1 MLSPVSELR
10 SPPSERSWVSRQSE
24 AGDLV
29 GAEEVMSRFQ
39 EVCRV
44 TKLALDWDTRV
55 VKDLVEDLKLL
66 MGAQS
71 IPKPQERETSESFFA
86 GLRQILTQSKTQINS
101 LCFKCRGKYSEA
113 ECRKGVGQTLEKLG
127 GEIWRRLD
135 SYLQCDYNGHLFA
148 ALNTAIDLQRKAESV
163 RTQLAKAQ
171 LGFEDFLKRCL
182 MTSPPND
189 SSVNSPLYSPR
200 QTTNASYISD
210 SVDKESV
217 SSEMAD
223 YSEKLVKTLQKLA
236 KGGPRDGF
244 PQTNRK
250 EIDTLLRD
258 IAKTV
263 RTNREETGKISKEI
277 REQRLQRYVVS
288 LRSRANTLL
297 REMEAAAALP
307 TSQDIISGLQQD
319 IASLEGTIVS
329 QAEEI
334 RCLKESLQSPLDTSF
349 QSTIL
354 TEVKELKGLVE
365 TSIRNNSSDEDLTQA
380 LALLRASA
388 PLLRASSE
396 AELIEKYCDQAEA
409 LRSSVNALL
418 TKLMLN
424 DVAVTSLESVAD
436 LVVKFK
442 RENQELT
449 GWKATHEGKL
459 KEQQS
464 HNELEIEYLERRLR
478 ELESKDKAYPS
489 LSVPDSPTMRLETV
503 SSMEDGMFLG
513 EDRSRLLV
521 SLQEALRRSAEEL
534 FAYKELY
541 GSLPED
547 KRKATAWTGD
557 EDEDALGLD
566 LGISLEL
573 LKGRKQDAMNALER
587 LLGELQTLGGLKR
600 KAKKELVG
608 RMGDMVKELAAG
620 YVHEFAQLRKLEGDL
635 GRMEEAVKSRKA
647 SVRFR
652 EE

>member
-10 SPPSERSWVSRQSE
+10 SPPSEQSWLTRQSE

-29 GAEEVMSRFQ
+29 AGEEVVGRFQ

-55 VKDLVEDLKLL
+55 MKDLVEDLKLL
-66 MGAQS
+66 MGAQGT
-71 IPKPQERETSESFFA
+71 PKPQERETPESFFA
-86 GLRQILTQSKTQINS
+86 NLRQVLTQAKSQINS

-113 ECRKGVGQTLEKLG
+113 ECRKGVGQALEKLG
-127 GEIWRRLD
+127 GEVWKRVD
-135 SYLQCDYNGHLFA
+135 SYLQCDYNGHLSA
-148 ALNTAIDLQRKAESV
+148 ALCTALDLQRKAESV
-163 RTQLAKAQ
+163 RTQLSKAQ
-171 LGFEDFLKRCL
+171 IGFEDFLKRCL
-182 MTSPPND
+182 MTTPPPD
-189 SSVNSPLYSPR
+189 SSINSPLFSPR
-200 QTTNASYISD
+200 QTTNASYVSD
-210 SVDKESV
+210 SVDTESI

-250 EIDTLLRD
+250 EVDRLLRD

-263 RTNREETGKISKEI
+263 RTSREEAGKISKEI
-277 REQRLQRYVVS
+277 REQRLQRYVIS
-288 LRSRANTLL
+288 LRSRASALL
-297 REMEAAAALP
+297 REMDAVAALP

-319 IASLEGTIVS
+319 ITSLEAVIVS
-329 QAEEI
+329 QAGEI
-334 RCLKESLQSPLDTSF
+334 RFLKESLQSPLDENF

-365 TSIRNNSSDEDLTQA
+365 TSIRKNSADEDMTQA

-388 PLLRASSE
+388 PLLKATSE
-396 AELIEKYCDQAEA
+396 AELIEKYCDQAES
-409 LRSSVNALL
+409 LRSTVNALL

-424 DVAVTSLESVAD
+424 DVSVTSLEAVAD
-436 LVVKFK
+436 LTIAFK
-442 RENQELT
+442 RESESLAV
-449 GWKATHEGKL
+449 WKAIQEGKL
-459 KEQQS
+459 KDQQS
-464 HNELEIEYLERRLR
+464 HYELEIEYLERRLR
-478 ELESKDKAYPS
+478 ELESKEKYPS

-503 SSMEDGMFLG
+503 SSMEDGLSLG
-513 EDRSRLLV
+513 EDRSRL
-521 SLQEALRRSAEEL
+521 QEALHRSAEEL
-534 FAYKELY
+534 FAYRELY

-547 KRKATAWTGD
+547 KRSAVVWTGE

-573 LKGRKQDAMNALER
+573 LKGRKQDALSTLER
-587 LLGELQTLGGLKR
+587 LLGELQALGGLKR
-600 KAKKELVG
+600 KAKKELVV
-608 RMGDMVKELAAG
+608 RMVDLVKELTAG

-635 GRMEEAVKSRKA
+635 SRMEQAVKSQKA

-652 EE
+652 EG

>member
-10 SPPSERSWVSRQSE
+10 SPPSERSWTTRQSE

-29 GAEEVMSRFQ
+29 AGEEVVGRFQ

-44 TKLALDWDTRV
+44 TKLALDWDSRV
-55 VKDLVEDLKLL
+55 MKDLVEDLKLL
-66 MGAQS
+66 MGAHGT
-71 IPKPQERETSESFFA
+71 PKPQEREAPESFFA
-86 GLRQILTQSKTQINS
+86 GLRQVLTQAKAQINS

-113 ECRKGVGQTLEKLG
+113 ECRKGVGQALEKLG
-127 GEIWRRLD
+127 GEIWKRID
-135 SYLQCDYNGHLFA
+135 SYLQCDYNGHLSA
-148 ALNTAIDLQRKAESV
+148 ALCTALELQRKSESV
-163 RTQLAKAQ
+163 RNQLSKAQ
-171 LGFEDFLKRCL
+171 IGFENFLKRCL
-182 MTSPPND
+182 MTTPPPD
-189 SSVNSPLYSPR
+189 SSINSPIFSPR
-200 QTTNASYISD
+200 QTTNASYVSD
-210 SVDKESV
+210 SVDTESI
-217 SSEMAD
+217 SSELAD
-223 YSEKLVKTLQKLA
+223 HSEKLVKTLQKLA

-250 EIDTLLRD
+250 EVDKLLRD

-263 RTNREETGKISKEI
+263 RANREEAGKLSKEI
-277 REQRLQRYVVS
+277 RDQRLQRYVVS
-288 LRSRANTLL
+288 LRSRASALL
-297 REMEAAAALP
+297 REMDAAAALP

-319 IASLEGTIVS
+319 ITRLEGVIVS

-334 RCLKESLQSPLDTSF
+334 RCLKGSLQSPMDESF

-365 TSIRNNSSDEDLTQA
+365 TSIRKNSADEDMTQA

-388 PLLRASSE
+388 PLIKAASE

-409 LRSSVNALL
+409 LRSTVNGLL

-424 DVAVTSLESVAD
+424 DVGVTSLEAVAD
-436 LVVKFK
+436 LAVSLK
-442 RENQELT
+442 RENESLSA
-449 GWKATHEGKL
+449 WKSVQEGKL

-464 HNELEIEYLERRLR
+464 HYELEIEYLERRLK
-478 ELESKDKAYPS
+478 EMENKDKYPS
-489 LSVPDSPTMRLETV
+489 LSGPDSPTMRLETV
-503 SSMEDGMFLG
+503 SSMDDGLSMG
-513 EDRSRLLV
+513 EDRSRLLS
-521 SLQEALRRSAEEL
+521 SLQEALHRSAEEL
-534 FAYKELY
+534 FAYRELY

-547 KRKATAWTGD
+547 RKSAVMWTGD

-573 LKGRKQDAMNALER
+573 LKGRKQDALSALER
-587 LLGELQTLGGLKR
+587 LLGELQALGGLKR
-600 KAKKELVG
+600 KAKKELVVH
-608 RMGDMVKELAAG
+608 MVDMVKELTGG

-635 GRMEEAVKSRKA
+635 SRMEQAVKSQKA